1 MSDIF
6 VDNIKHQSSQG
17 SGTITIGASGETI
30 TVPTG
35 VTLDTTSATQNRP
48 AFQVGRSTNQTLS
61 DGTNTVIAFD
71 ISRFDIGSNYST
83 STYRFTAPKAGR
95 YFFTTQVR
103 IDNAPSGGYVRCY
116 FGVNGNSGYSGSN
129 FNYGHVISGGN
140 HSTDYES
147 FSVSAVL
154 NLSVNDYVQVFAG
167 KQGNT
172 TANFQGESQ
181 FSGYFLG

>member
-17 SGTITIGASGETI
+17 SGTITLGASGETI

-48 AFQVGRSTNQTLS
+48 AFQAGISSTVALGSSSNTLIPL
-61 DGTNTVIAFD
+61 DVA
-71 ISRFDIGSNYST
+71 RYDIGSNYNT

-95 YFFTTQVR
+95 YLFAATIRF
-103 IDNAPSGGYVRCY
+103 DGAASGSYMRCY
-116 FGVNGNSGYSGSN
+116 FAVNGNSGYSGA
-129 FNYGHVISGGN
+129 NYTFGHVISGGN

-147 FSVSAVL
+147 LALTAVL
-154 NLSVNDYVQVFAG
+154 NLAANDYVQVYG
-167 KQGNT
+167 GRNGGSSSVQT
-172 TANFQGESQ
+172 ESQ
-181 FSGYFLG
+181 FSGYYLG